1 MAWAGIFLGMIAG
14 LCAAVLGY
22 AALGLPVWLS
32 LLMYP
37 AAGTTVAILA
47 IATLAWRGAAAM
59 ADTHPDSRRSKTA
72 AA

>member
-37 AAGTTVAILA
+37 AAGTAVAILA
-47 IATLAWRGAAAM
+47 VVTLAWRGTAAM
-59 ADTHPDSRRSKTA
+59 ADTRAESRRSKTA